1 MQTINI
7 FLIINELIMRTKFTF
22 IAFMLSLFLLS
33 CGSSEEN
40 DKSSTKDMKTG
51 TNNSIDNDAGLEES
65 RRVYRKGYSDGQTGY
80 GLPASQR
87 GSADDFIMAYGYNFS
102 SADYYVYKMG
112 FQDGLYGRPKQY

>member
-1 MQTINI
+1 MKRRNYIL
-7 FLIINELIMRTKFTF
+7 FGLLI
-22 IAFMLSLFLLS
+22 LLALGAIS
-33 CGSSEEN
+33 QGGKTSESDTSS
-40 DKSSTKDMKTG
+40 SKDMNTG
-51 TNNSIDNDAGLEES
+51 TNTSNDNDAGLEES